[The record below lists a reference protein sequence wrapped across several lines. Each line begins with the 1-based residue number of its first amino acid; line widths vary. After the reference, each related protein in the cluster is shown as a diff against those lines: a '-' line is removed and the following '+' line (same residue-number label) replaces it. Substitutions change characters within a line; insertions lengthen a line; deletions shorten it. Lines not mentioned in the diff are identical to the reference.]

1 MGKGLFELRGLLKFP
16 GFGLFT
22 RFNNPGTRERES
34 RDKGQ
39 GEKGQKGCKGG
50 TVALGRDETSFSKR

>member
-16 GFGLFT
+16 GLGFFT
-22 RFNNPGTRERES
+22 RFNSPGTRERES

-39 GEKGQKGCKGG
+39 PGISKN
-50 TVALGRDETSFSKR
+50 TDETSFSKR